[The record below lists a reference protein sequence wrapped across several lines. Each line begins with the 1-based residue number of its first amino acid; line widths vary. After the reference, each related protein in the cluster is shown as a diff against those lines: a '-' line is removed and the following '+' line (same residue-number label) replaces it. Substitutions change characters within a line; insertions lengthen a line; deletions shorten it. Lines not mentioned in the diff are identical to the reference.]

1 MIAKAKTSRETLAR
15 LRTGFTVTS
24 NEHRRKTNSPFLR
37 SVNNSISYPLV
48 GRGEG
53 CWNLRFNSFFEL
65 RCQTPSS
72 MKSHRSAPAIRSGF
86 TLIELLVVIAIIAIL
101 AGMLLPALA
110 KAKQKATGAVCIS
123 NMKQLIL
130 GVHVYGSDFND
141 ALPDATGMSAGG
153 YWVGP
158 TPAIATGISQT
169 EALNRVRKGL
179 TNGPLWK
186 YCSAFGAYHCPGDL
200 RTKNRK
206 PGKGWAYDSYSKSD
220 PMGLNGGWLDKKLA
234 YARIADVTNPS
245 DTFVF
250 VEESDPRDYENGTWA
265 FNVPPGWVDTFA
277 IFHGNWS
284 TFAMTDGHA
293 EGHKWT
299 DQATIKAAKD
309 SAEGV
314 SSFFWSGGTAKN
326 LDFVWVAN
334 HYQYAGWKQYP

>member
-1 MIAKAKTSRETLAR
+1 MKP
-15 LRTGFTVTS
+15 LRT
-24 NEHRRKTNSPFLR
+24 
-37 SVNNSISYPLV
+37 
-48 GRGEG
+48 
-53 CWNLRFNSFFEL
+53 
-65 RCQTPSS
+65 
-72 MKSHRSAPAIRSGF
+72 APPAGSGF

-110 KAKQKATGAVCIS
+110 KAKQKATGAVCVS

-130 GVHVYGSDFND
+130 GVHVYASDYND
-141 ALPDATGMSAGG
+141 ALPDGTGMSAGG

-158 TPAIATGISQT
+158 TPAISAGISTT
-169 EALNRVRKGL
+169 EALNRVQKGL

-186 YCSAFGAYHCPGDL
+186 YCTAFGAYHCPGDL

-220 PMGLNGGWLDKKLA
+220 PMGAHGGWLDIKMDFI
-234 YARIADVTNPS
+234 RISDVVNTS

-293 EGHKWT
+293 EGKKWN
-299 DQATIKAAKD
+299 DAATIKAAKD
-309 SAEGV
+309 SAQGIN
-314 SSFFWSGGTAKN
+314 SFFWTGGTSKN
-326 LDFVWVAN
+326 PDFVWVAN
-334 HYQYAGWKQYP
+334 HYQYVGWKPYP